1 MNSFGELG
9 DGTTT
14 HRNTPV
20 QAGLPSNT
28 AVDVFVGSRTSAAV
42 LSNGKVYTWGS
53 NLNSKAKCS
62 NNTNAISSPREL
74 TVISDVKEIDFGT
87 GHSVI
92 LTNDGNVHTCGTNYL
107 TSNVAGN
114 AAFLTAQGSDAAKK
128 TNGAILMDDFNG
140 RVVSVRADGSNSF
153 MLLDNGSLAC
163 IGDNEYGQCNNDGST
178 IGTDQTTPI
187 IIPDM

>member
-1 MNSFGELG
+1 M
-9 DGTTT
+9 TI
-14 HRNTPV
+14 
-20 QAGLPSNT
+20 
-28 AVDVFVGSRTSAAV
+28 VDVFVGSRTSAAV

-92 LTNDGNVHTCGTNYL
+92 LTNNGNVYTCGTNY
-107 TSNVAGN
+107 TSSNVAGN
-114 AAFLTAQGSDAAKK
+114 AAFLAGMSSSAEK
-128 TNGAILMDDFNG
+128 TNGAILMDDYQG
-140 RVVSVRADGSNSF
+140 RVVEVRATSYNSF

-178 IGTDQTTPI
+178 MGTDQLTPI

>member
-20 QAGLPSNT
+20 QASLPSNT
-28 AVDVFVGSRTSAAV
+28 AVDIFIGGRTSAAI

-62 NNTNAISSPREL
+62 NNTSAISTPREL
-74 TVISDVKEIDFGT
+74 TVIADVKEIDFGT

-92 LTNDGNVHTCGTNYL
+92 LTNNGNVYTCGTNY
-107 TSNVAGN
+107 TSSNVAGN
-114 AAFLTAQGSDAAKK
+114 AAFLAGMSGSTKK
-128 TNGAILMDDFNG
+128 TNGAILMDDYNG
-140 RVVSVRADGSNSF
+140 RVVEVRADGNNSF

-163 IGDNEYGQCNNDGST
+163 IGDNEYGQCNNDGLT
-178 IGTDQTTPI
+178 TNTDQLTPI
-187 IIPDM
+187 IMPDM